1 MPSRHALSISLT
13 AHLQGFVEA
22 QVASGRF
29 GSASEVVRAG
39 LRLLERE
46 LGSLPRDGADGS
58 ASASAS
64 ADRTPGPARPP
75 RTP

>member
-13 AHLQGFVEA
+13 PHLHDFVEA

-29 GSASEVVRAG
+29 GSVSEVVRAG

-46 LGSLPRDGADGS
+46 ME
-58 ASASAS
+58 
-64 ADRTPGPARPP
+64 GPARNAAEASGDAPADP
-75 RTP
+75 DPGSARPLGSA